1 MNKVPNLFPSQ
12 PSHLRLALIGEA
24 PGLDEA
30 NASLPFC
37 GMSGRFLAALL
48 SRAGITREQCFLGNV
63 AQTRPPNNDISFY
76 TWDGVEVQ
84 EGMQQLRHD
93 LERFKPNIVVL
104 LGNVALK
111 AARDPELVHALK
123 KKFRF
128 PNANW
133 RGSLFQC
140 TETASPMFG
149 YKCMGTYHPAYV
161 LRDYDVMALFQFDL
175 KKAVREA
182 ASPVLTLP
190 QRTFETTLSHE
201 EIIYRLQQ
209 IRSSRTPVALD
220 IEGGIDTMSCISFA
234 TSPTNAFIVPIYTKD
249 GTLQTTPQIWRE
261 LAATL
266 EDEYAPKILQ
276 NGLYDRFVLAFSY
289 GIRVRGNSHD
299 TMLKHWELYSELE
312 KNLSLQCSLYTN
324 EPYYKGDRKSQDD
337 KTFFEYC
344 CRDSAVTLEISDR
357 LSSMLRDKPLLH
369 YQFNMGVLN
378 PILYMEC
385 RGIAYDSTGALARR
399 VDLQNKLAEKQ
410 AVLNGMTGHG
420 FDWKNKAV
428 ILARRDEVML
438 TKKRDRCRK
447 EYVEAYV
454 QFNTLFKEPQPN
466 LSTIGYIED
475 LCEVSLNVNSAKQF
489 QAYLYETLKLP
500 VQMSNVR
507 GEEPHPTSDYE
518 ALLNLSRHCLKEK
531 NTFGHTVVQLAIEI
545 RAFQTRQGML
555 SISADK
561 DGRIRCGYNLVGS
574 NTGRITCYESPTGS
588 GYNLQT
594 IPNYT
599 TIKDAPGGVLGDRDL
614 FVADDGH
621 WLFQCDLSGADG
633 WTVAAYCA
641 MLGDTTMLD
650 DYRGGI
656 KPYAKIALK
665 LAGRAE
671 AEWKDRVALRAF
683 LREYKLGDIEKLTA
697 KRVQHGGAYLE
708 GGLTISRN
716 VLKDSEGKHYISPT
730 ECDKLKNWYLHQQYP
745 GITKWHDWVA
755 RRLKERPF
763 LLAAS
768 GQLRQFFGRPDDI
781 LTKAVAFEPQANTTY
796 ATNLAAW
803 KLWSDNE
810 NRTNEINRPSFNGR
824 TDTGF
829 SQNERSVI
837 KLRIEPLHQ
846 VHDALVGQFPKS
858 DTTWAVNKIKSYFN
872 NPLLIAGQQ
881 ITIPF
886 EGGYGVSWGDL
897 NEGKI

>member
-1 MNKVPNLFPSQ
+1 MRKVPNFFPSQ
-12 PSHLRLALIGEA
+12 PSHLRVACIGEA
-24 PGLDEA
+24 PGADEDQA
-30 NASLPFC
+30 GVPFC
-37 GMSGRFLAALL
+37 GASGRFLAALL
-48 SRAGITREQCFLGNV
+48 SRAGITRKQCFLGNIT
-63 AQTRPPNNDISFY
+63 QQRPPNNDISLY
-76 TWDGVEVQ
+76 AWDGAEIQ
-84 EGMQQLRHD
+84 EGMQQLRLD
-93 LERFKPNIVVL
+93 LERFKPNVVIL
-104 LGNVALK
+104 LGNIALK
-111 AARDPELVHALK
+111 AAKDPELVHPLK

-128 PNANW
+128 SNANW
-133 RGSLFQC
+133 RGSVFMC
-140 TETASPMFG
+140 TDAASPMFG
-149 YKCMGTYHPAYV
+149 YKCMATYHPAYV
-161 LRDYDVMALFQFDL
+161 LRDYDTMALLQFDL
-175 KKAVREA
+175 KKAVGQG
-182 ASPVLTLP
+182 ASPIWNAPERKFEINLTEEELIGRLRDI
-190 QRTFETTLSHE
+190 RTRT
-201 EIIYRLQQ
+201 
-209 IRSSRTPVALD
+209 TPVALD

-234 TSPTNAFIVPIYTKD
+234 TATNSAFIVPIYTKD
-249 GTLQTTPQIWRE
+249 GLLQTTPQIWRE
-261 LAATL
+261 LALTL
-266 EDEYAPKILQ
+266 EDEYVPKILQ

-289 GIRVRGNSHD
+289 GIRVRGNLHD

-337 KTFFEYC
+337 RTFFEYC

-357 LSSMLRDKPLLH
+357 LSTMLRDKPLAH

-385 RGIAYDSTGALARR
+385 RGIAYNTNGALARR
-399 VDLQNKLAEKQ
+399 TNLQNKLAEKQ
-410 AVLNGMTGHG
+410 AELNALTGFG

-428 ILARRDEVML
+428 ILARCDELML

-447 EYVEAYV
+447 EYEEDYQ
-454 QFNTLFKEPQPN
+454 QFLVLFKDDKPN
-466 LSTIGYIED
+466 LATIGFIED
-475 LCEVSLNVNSAKQF
+475 LCKVSLNVNSAKQF
-489 QAYLYETLKLP
+489 QAYLYETIQLP

-507 GEEPHPTSDYE
+507 GETPHPTSDYE

-531 NTFGHTVVQLAIEI
+531 NTHGHKVVQLAIEI
-545 RAFQTRQGML
+545 RALKTRQQML

-599 TIKDAPGGVLGDRDL
+599 QVKDAPGGVLGDRDL
-614 FVADDGH
+614 FVADEGN

-641 MLGDTTMLD
+641 MLGDTAMLD
-650 DYRGGI
+650 DYRAGI

-665 LAGRAE
+665 LAGRPE
-671 AEWKDRVALRAF
+671 AEWKDRKELKAF
-683 LREYKLGDIEKLTA
+683 LKTYKLGDLEKLTA

-716 VLKDSEGKHYISPT
+716 VLKDSEGKHYISPA
-730 ECDKLKNWYLHQQYP
+730 ECDKLKNWYLQVQYP
-745 GITKWHDWVA
+745 GIPRWHAWTA
-755 RRLKERPF
+755 ARLKDRPF

-768 GQLRQFFGRPDDI
+768 GQLRQFFGGPDDV

-810 NRTNEINRPSFNGR
+810 NRQINSNGLIR
-824 TDTGF
+824 NGTEEG
-829 SQNERSVI
+829 SVGI
-837 KLRIEPLHQ
+837 TSLRIEPLHQ
-846 VHDALVGQFPKS
+846 VHDALVGQFLKT
-858 DTTWAVNKIKSYFN
+858 DTSWAVAKIKSYFDN
-872 NPLLIAGQQ
+872 SLTIAGQH

-886 EGGYGVSWGDL
+886 EGAYGESWGKL
-897 NEGKI
+897 EEGTI